1 MLVKVWR
8 QLDWTG
14 RRGGTDPLQASDMLE
29 VLELYGMKFPE
40 LWERL
45 LHIETVLYSH
55 RQGVIEQRRKSEE
68 MRKRPKRR

>member
-1 MLVKVWR
+1 
-8 QLDWTG
+8 
-14 RRGGTDPLQASDMLE
+14 MLE
-29 VLELYGMKFPE
+29 VLGLYGMKFPE

>member
-1 MLVKVWR
+1 
-8 QLDWTG
+8 
-14 RRGGTDPLQASDMLE
+14 MLE
-29 VLELYGMKFPE
+29 VLGLYGMKFPA